1 MGDGH
6 DGDDGA
12 LVGYAGG
19 DTEGNP
25 DDGRRLWYVWVIVAL
40 LIAGAVFFVAAR
52 QARWRHR
59 PQAVLAH
66 DTAADGV
73 DGHVPSL
80 SDLYDDSITIVDV
93 SDGMSTRNPLADT
106 EGARSLAMSIVEGA
120 PGDSEVHKLWVTNPA
135 VETTTS
141 E

>member
-1 MGDGH
+1 M
-6 DGDDGA
+6 
-12 LVGYAGG
+12 
-19 DTEGNP
+19 
-25 DDGRRLWYVWVIVAL
+25 
-40 LIAGAVFFVAAR
+40 
-52 QARWRHR
+52 
-59 PQAVLAH
+59 
-66 DTAADGV
+66 

-93 SDGMSTRNPLADT
+93 SDGMSTQNPLADT